1 MMKREF
7 SKLVLS
13 AAIVTWLAGAVFGAV
28 IVSDTEEHTQL
39 GELLAYI
46 GAPAA
51 TAFGFYYWKAKCEN
65 VIKYN
70 KKELDK
76 IDRAVKEGDNNADI

>member
-1 MMKREF
+1 M
-7 SKLVLS
+7 
-13 AAIVTWLAGAVFGAV
+13 IVWLAGAVFGGV
-28 IVSDTEEHTQL
+28 IVSLEHSQL

-76 IDRAVKEGDNNADI
+76 LKDMPKEGDNDAGI

>member
-1 MMKREF
+1 MKREF

-13 AAIVTWLAGAVFGAV
+13 AAVIVWLTGAVFGGV
-28 IVSDTEEHTQL
+28 IVSLEHSQL

-65 VIKYN
+65 VIKHN

-76 IDRAVKEGDNNADI
+76 LKDMPKEGDNNADI

>member
-1 MMKREF
+1 MKREF

-13 AAIVTWLAGAVFGAV
+13 AAVIVWLTGAVFGGV
-28 IVSDTEEHTQL
+28 IVSLEHSQL
-39 GELLAYI
+39 GELLDYI
-46 GAPAA
+46 KQPAA
-51 TAFGFYYWKAKCEN
+51 VAFGFYFWKAKCEN

>member
-1 MMKREF
+1 MKREF
-7 SKLVLS
+7 SKIVLS
-13 AAIVTWLAGAVFGAV
+13 AAVIVWLAGAVFGGV
-28 IVSDTEEHTQL
+28 IVSLEHSQL

-76 IDRAVKEGDNNADI
+76 LKDMPKEGDNDAGI

>member
-1 MMKREF
+1 MKREF

-13 AAIVTWLAGAVFGAV
+13 AAVIVWLAGAVFGGV
-28 IVSDTEEHTQL
+28 IVSLEHSQL

-70 KKELDK
+70 QKELDK
-76 IDRAVKEGDNNADI
+76 LKDMPKEGDNDAGI

>member
-1 MMKREF
+1 MKREF

-13 AAIVTWLAGAVFGAV
+13 AAVIVWLTGAVFGGV
-28 IVSDTEEHTQL
+28 IVSLEHSQL

-76 IDRAVKEGDNNADI
+76 LKDMPKEGDNNADI